1 MINIRRD
8 LTANKNMNKYS
19 TAGLGMLEPQD
30 SGKHME
36 LGVRKPG
43 V

>member
-19 TAGLGMLEPQD
+19 TAGLGMLEPHD
-30 SGKHME
+30 WLLSTAAG
-36 LGVRKPG
+36 
-43 V
+43 